1 MGPRLVSGFGRL
13 VGRELVLAL
22 RQPGDVATVLMF
34 FVLATVLFPFGVGP
48 EPNMLARIAGGV
60 LWVTALLAAMLSLE
74 RMFQVDFEDGSLELL
89 ALLPVPLWV
98 TVLAK
103 AAAHWLTTG
112 LPLLIVAPVL
122 AVALNLH
129 SAGYVA
135 MLSAMALGTPVV
147 SLIGA
152 VGAALTLGARRG
164 GVLLSLLVLPL
175 VIPVL
180 IFGAAAVDAAIAGFP
195 FRQHL
200 LLLGG
205 MALGAL
211 VLCPWAAAASL
222 RQALE

>member
-1 MGPRLVSGFGRL
+1 MSGFGRL
-13 VGRELVLAL
+13 VGRELMLAL

-34 FVLATVLFPFGVGP
+34 FVLATVMFPFGVGP

-122 AVALNLH
+122 GG
-129 SAGYVA
+129 SC
-135 MLSAMALGTPVV
+135 S
-147 SLIGA
+147 ICI
-152 VGAALTLGARRG
+152 RR
-164 GVLLSLLVLPL
+164 
-175 VIPVL
+175 
-180 IFGAAAVDAAIAGFP
+180 AT
-195 FRQHL
+195 
-200 LLLGG
+200 
-205 MALGAL
+205 
-211 VLCPWAAAASL
+211 
-222 RQALE
+222 